1 MAHAALRRARILECL
16 SDDELE
22 GMSMLGE
29 VRAFGQNESVFR
41 GDEPADSLF
50 IVLEGQVSSLLK
62 EKGQSFELAQ
72 CEPGDHFGQVAL
84 LGGQL
89 CYTSAVGRSR
99 GRVFVLSSM
108 GCAALLARIP
118 RSGTQSL
125 RPSRPSGPSDTLD
138 LPVHAAARNSSE
150 PDFLRIRSI
159 SSAVAGVA
167 HELNTPLGVIE
178 NAASFVYDQLSADAI
193 AEITSDD
200 IHTVT
205 LKDIAEACA
214 LIRKNVAHAANI
226 VSSFKKLSIGQLA
239 DTREKVDLLRVVQ
252 QVLGLFRTKA
262 LSALPPGMNTHG
274 QSGAQRLMMPGSR
287 LDVDIQCELNDAQR
301 VWEGFPSL
309 FSRVLLNL
317 LTNIDRYAYPGFAD
331 GGRVEI
337 RLAQVER
344 QVGRPEFVVTVS
356 DFGRGIPERDL
367 PRIFDPF
374 FTTGRTQGG
383 TGLGLAMVHNLVTH
397 GFGGS
402 VHVRSSV
409 GQGTTFELTFPTQA
423 PHHSPESHTP
433 P

>member
-1 MAHAALRRARILECL
+1 MAHPALRRARILECL

-29 VRAFGQNESVFR
+29 VRAFGMGESVFR

-50 IVLEGQVSSLLK
+50 IVLEGQVSSQLN

-89 CYTSAVGRSR
+89 CYTSALGRSR

-108 GCAALLARIP
+108 GCAALLGRIP
-118 RSGTQSL
+118 RSQVQSL
-125 RPSRPSGPSDTLD
+125 RPSRPSAGSDTLQ
-138 LPVHAAARNSSE
+138 LSSQPAGRTSSE

-159 SSAVAGVA
+159 SGAVAGVA

-193 AEITSDD
+193 AEITSDS
-200 IHTVT
+200 IHTTT
-205 LKDIAEACA
+205 LQDIAEACA

-239 DTREKVDLLRVVQ
+239 EQREKVDLIKVVH

-274 QSGAQRLMMPGSR
+274 QSGAQRLVMMPGTR
-287 LDVDIQCELNDAQR
+287 LDVDVQCDLDDAQR
-301 VWEGFPSL
+301 RWDGFPSL

-337 RLAQVER
+337 KVAQADV
-344 QVGRPEFVVTVS
+344 RPGVPGFVVTVS

-397 GFGGS
+397 GFGGT
-402 VHVRSSV
+402 VRVRSSV
-409 GQGTTFELTFPTQA
+409 GQGTSFELHFPKSA
-423 PHHSPESHTP
+423 PNHTAEGLHS
-433 P
+433 